1 MSDSVISR
9 DNFPQGIAIGAYAC
23 LFLTM
28 CFFFASWLLVA
39 AIPAIAFIVM
49 LYRAGDDVSHDHAVY
64 ARNTL
69 IFFAIALVASFIV
82 LMAAILVIATS
93 QADVA
98 FMEQL
103 EADMSAGNMSAQ
115 EFLSSVAGSGMFKK
129 IAIAFAICI
138 ALLLAAAALHS
149 RHSPCRLRAPG
160 SRLQRCAPCCR
171 GRNRHHLVRP
181 GYLRVLT
188 RGM

>member
-138 ALLLAAAALHS
+138 ALLLW
-149 RHSPCRLRAPG
+149 P
-160 SRLQRCAPCCR
+160 LQRCIVGTLRAVYALPAA
-171 GRNRHHLVRP
+171 GSSVALHVVAVVIGIIWYALVMF
-181 GYLRVLT
+181 VF
-188 RGM
+188 